1 MTKISNADLQAT
13 TGNQAATLAQTV
25 NPATLD
31 QNIQLICRY
40 QKPTIENWGFY
51 ECMAWRSSVDDA
63 DNQMT
68 PIKYNNTITFR
79 TGFKHFDD
87 DASTTPSM
95 SVSRFD
101 YTYTI
106 VETVDNFASTLL
118 KAGSIAMA
126 TWALASL

>member
-1 MTKISNADLQAT
+1 MNPDNLDE
-13 TGNQAATLAQTV
+13 NLQTV
-25 NPATLD
+25 GK
-31 QNIQLICRY
+31 Y
-40 QKPTIENWGFY
+40 QKPTIENWGFF
-51 ECMAWRSSVDDA
+51 ECMAWRSSVDSA

-79 TGFKHFDD
+79 TGFKHFEDD
-87 DASTTPSM
+87 VSTTPSI

-106 VETVDNFASTLL
+106 VETANNFASTLF

-126 TWALASL
+126 AWALTAI